1 MNETDIERLLEK
13 FDNSGL
19 QELKIDG
26 NGVDVYFSKLDKQ
39 TVVNQT
45 PAPAAPTEAAPA
57 SSGSKPKASEN
68 TMVKATMVGLVYFA
82 PSPDKPPYKEVG
94 DHVKKGETIC
104 AIEAM
109 KLINEIKSPVSG
121 IITKRVV
128 KDGEMVEFDQPMFE
142 IKED

>member
-39 TVVNQT
+39 TVVNQ
-45 PAPAAPTEAAPA
+45 APAASTEAEPVSA
-57 SSGSKPKASEN
+57 SAKPKASEN
-68 TMVKATMVGLVYFA
+68 TMVKASMVGLVYFA

-121 IITKRVV
+121 IITKRIVS
-128 KDGEMVEFDQPMFE
+128 DGEMVEFDQPMFE